1 MNFIYFDT
9 DHFSDQCGN
18 ESTDGSTFSMKA
30 LVKSAVSVMALA
42 GLMGGAAQAAPAVTV
57 QSWGKTPA
65 GQDVKIITLTNDHA
79 MTVRVITYGGVI
91 QSVEAPDRAGHVQDL
106 VLGFGTLDGYT
117 KDSAEGGLF
126 FGAIIGRYANRL
138 AHGTFTVDGKSYHT
152 DLTDPPNAL
161 HGGKIGFDK
170 HVWTLVDT
178 KKTDKS
184 ASVTLRLV
192 SPNGDQGF
200 PGTLTTDVTYT
211 LDENNAL
218 SLHYQATTDAPTVLN
233 LTNHS
238 YWNLNGEGS
247 GSVENE
253 VMQIKAERYT
263 PTDGTSIPTGEL
275 APVAGTPLD
284 FRKPTRIGDRL
295 RSDFPQ
301 MLIARGY
308 DHNWIVDGA
317 YGKAPRSAA
326 VIFDPASGRTLEV
339 STNQPG
345 LQVYTSNSLTGKY
358 AGISHRAYRQT
369 DALALEAEHF
379 PDSPN
384 HPSFPSTELRP
395 GQKFDYTTTFK
406 LGTR

>member
-1 MNFIYFDT
+1 MRAI
-9 DHFSDQCGN
+9 
-18 ESTDGSTFSMKA
+18 
-30 LVKSAVSVMALA
+30 VKSAVCLAALA
-42 GLMGGAAQAAPAVTV
+42 GMVDGAAQAAPAVTV
-57 QSWGKTPA
+57 QPWGKTPA

-79 MTVRVITYGGVI
+79 MTVRVITYGGII

-126 FGAIIGRYANRL
+126 FGAMIGRYANRL
-138 AHGTFTVDGKSYHT
+138 AHGTFTINGKSYHT

-161 HGGKIGFDK
+161 HGGKVGFDK

-178 KKTDKS
+178 KKTAKG

-200 PGTLTTDVTYT
+200 PGTLTTDITYT

-247 GSVENE
+247 GSIENE
-253 VMQIKAERYT
+253 ILQVSAERYT
-263 PTDGTSIPTGEL
+263 PTDSTSIPTGEL
-275 APVAGTPLD
+275 APVEGTPLD

-295 RSDFPQ
+295 RSILLRWS
-301 MLIARGY
+301 MRVATTITGLST
-308 DHNWIVDGA
+308 
-317 YGKAPRSAA
+317 APM
-326 VIFDPASGRTLEV
+326 GR
-339 STNQPG
+339 
-345 LQVYTSNSLTGKY
+345 
-358 AGISHRAYRQT
+358 HRA
-369 DALALEAEHF
+369 
-379 PDSPN
+379 P
-384 HPSFPSTELRP
+384 PSRSTIRLQAVRWMCRPISLGLRS
-395 GQKFDYTTTFK
+395 
-406 LGTR
+406 TRRIP

>member
-1 MNFIYFDT
+1 MRA
-9 DHFSDQCGN
+9 
-18 ESTDGSTFSMKA
+18 K
-30 LVKSAVSVMALA
+30 VKSAVCLSVLA
-42 GLMGGAAQAAPAVTV
+42 GMTSGAAMAAPAVTV
-57 QSWGKTPA
+57 QPWGKTPA

-79 MTVRVITYGGVI
+79 MTVRVITYGGII
-91 QSVEAPDRAGHVQDL
+91 QSVEAPDREGRVQDL

-117 KDSAEGGLF
+117 KDSAQGGLF
-126 FGAIIGRYANRL
+126 FGAMIGRYANRL
-138 AHGTFTVDGKSYHT
+138 AHGSFTVDGKSYHT
-152 DLTDPPNAL
+152 DLTDAPNAL

-178 KKTDKS
+178 KKTAKG
-184 ASVTLRLV
+184 AAVTLQLV

-200 PGTLTTDVTYT
+200 PGALTTTVTYT

-238 YWNLNGEGS
+238 YWNINGEGS
-247 GSVENE
+247 GSIENE
-253 VMQIKAERYT
+253 ILQVNAERYT
-263 PTDGTSIPTGEL
+263 PTDATSIPTGEL
-275 APVAGTPLD
+275 AQVEGTPLD

-295 RSDFPQ
+295 RSDFVQ
-301 MLIARGY
+301 MLYARGY
-308 DHNWIVDGA
+308 DHNWVVDGA
-317 YGKAPRSAA
+317 YGKAPRPA
-326 VIFDPASGRTLEV
+326 VNVFDPASGRTLDV

-345 LQVYTSNSLTGKY
+345 VQVYTSNSLNGKY

-369 DALALEAEHF
+369 DAIAIEAEHY

-384 HPSFPSTELRP
+384 HPSFPTTELRP
-395 GQKFDYTTTFK
+395 GQKFDYTTIFK